1 MQSVYGRQDRESA
14 LSSFPSSV
22 PWDLVPLSAGSTESS
37 VDEEP
42 VLELRP
48 DSPFASKWSVSLAKR
63 CFDAGIAL
71 LVLISLALPMMIT
84 AILIRLLSH
93 GPALFVQQRVGRGGV
108 LFSIYKFR
116 SMGISPGTVSGPG
129 LTQDGDTRITP
140 LGRILRKFK
149 IDELPQFYNVLRG
162 DMSLIGPRPTL
173 PQYAAILNMPVRPGI
188 TGAATLAFRREEE
201 VLRHIHPALL
211 DAFYDRHIRPMKALL
226 DVDYMARATL
236 LSDIRMVGETFM
248 ACIMPAK
255 DRELTVA
262 RESSEMRNLDPPA
275 FSYSKKDQT
284 LEEI

>member
-1 MQSVYGRQDRESA
+1 MHSVNGRRDREPA
-14 LSSFPSSV
+14 FSSSPSSV
-22 PWDLVPLSAGSTESS
+22 PWNLVPFSPRGAEASFDAG
-37 VDEEP
+37 P
-42 VLELRP
+42 ALELRP
-48 DSPFASKWSVSLAKR
+48 DSPATSEWSVSPAKR
-63 CFDAGIAL
+63 CFDAGVSL
-71 LVLISLALPMMIT
+71 LVLISLALPMMVM
-84 AILIRLLSH
+84 AVLIRLFSH
-93 GPALFVQQRVGRGGV
+93 GPALFVQQRVGRKGE

-116 SMGISPGTVSGPG
+116 SMGSSAGAVPGPG
-129 LTQDGDTRITP
+129 LTQDGDSRITP

-173 PQYAAILNMPVRPGI
+173 PQYAAILNMPFRPGI

-236 LSDIRMVGETFM
+236 LTDIRIVAETIM
-248 ACIMPAK
+248 ACITPATELELSVT
-255 DRELTVA
+255 REGG
-262 RESSEMRNLDPPA
+262 EQRNLDPPG
-275 FSYSKKDQT
+275 FSSSSKDQT

>member
-1 MQSVYGRQDRESA
+1 MQSVDGRHDRELA
-14 LSSFPSSV
+14 FSSFPPSL
-22 PWDLVPLSAGSTESS
+22 PWNLVPLSARSAEASF
-37 VDEEP
+37 DEEP

-48 DSPFASKWSVSLAKR
+48 DSPSTSKWSVSPAKR
-63 CFDAGIAL
+63 CFDAGVAL
-71 LVLISLALPMMIT
+71 LVLISLALPMMAV
-84 AILIRLLSH
+84 AILIRLFGH
-93 GPALFVQQRVGRGGV
+93 GPALFVQQRVGRGGK

-116 SMGISPGTVSGPG
+116 SMGFSAGAAPGPG
-129 LTQDGDTRITP
+129 LTQDGDSRITP

-173 PQYAAILNMPVRPGI
+173 PQYAAILNMPFRPGI

-211 DAFYDRHIRPMKALL
+211 DAFYDRHIRPMKAVL
-226 DVDYMARATL
+226 DVDYMAQATL
-236 LSDIRMVGETFM
+236 LSDMRIVAETFR

-255 DRELTVA
+255 DRELFVA
-262 RESSEMRNLDPPA
+262 REGGEQRNLDTSA
-275 FSYSKKDQT
+275 FSYSSKDRT

>member
-1 MQSVYGRQDRESA
+1 MRFANGRQDRELA

-22 PWDLVPLSAGSTESS
+22 PWNLVPLSARSGGPTF
-37 VDEEP
+37 DAEP
-42 VLELRP
+42 ALELRP
-48 DSPFASKWSVSLAKR
+48 DSPSTSKWSVSLAKR
-63 CFDAGIAL
+63 CFDAGVAL
-71 LVLISLALPMMIT
+71 LVLSTLALPMLAV
-84 AILIRLLSH
+84 AILIRLFSH
-93 GPALFVQQRVGRGGV
+93 GPALFVQQRVGSGGK

-116 SMGISPGTVSGPG
+116 SMGSSVGAAPGPG
-129 LTQDGDTRITP
+129 LTQDGDSRITP

-173 PQYAAILNMPVRPGI
+173 PQYAAILNMPFRPGI

-226 DVDYMARATL
+226 DVDYMAHATL
-236 LSDIRMVGETFM
+236 LSDMRIVAETFM
-248 ACIMPAK
+248 ACIMPAT
-255 DRELTVA
+255 DHELSVA
-262 RESSEMRNLDPPA
+262 REGGEQRNVDPQA
-275 FSYSKKDQT
+275 FSYPNKDQA

>member
-1 MQSVYGRQDRESA
+1 MQLFDGRQDRELA

-22 PWDLVPLSAGSTESS
+22 PWNLVPLSARGA
-37 VDEEP
+37 EP
-42 VLELRP
+42 SFDADPALEFRP

-63 CFDAGIAL
+63 CFDASVAL
-71 LVLISLALPMMIT
+71 LVLTSLALPMM
-84 AILIRLLSH
+84 AMVILIRLFSH
-93 GPALFVQQRVGRGGV
+93 GPALFVQQRVGRRGE

-116 SMGISPGTVSGPG
+116 SMGFSAGAVPGPG
-129 LTQDGDTRITP
+129 LTQDGDSRITP

-173 PQYAAILNMPVRPGI
+173 PQYAAILNMPFRPGI

-211 DAFYDRHIRPMKALL
+211 DAFYDRHIRPMKALIDL
-226 DVDYMARATL
+226 DYMAHATL
-236 LSDIRMVGETFM
+236 LSDMRIVAETFM
-248 ACIMPAK
+248 ACVMPAT
-255 DRELTVA
+255 DRKLPVA
-262 RESSEMRNLDPPA
+262 REGGEQRNVDPQA
-275 FSYSKKDQT
+275 FSYPSKDQA

>member
-1 MQSVYGRQDRESA
+1 MQSFDGRQVRELV

-22 PWDLVPLSAGSTESS
+22 PWNLVPLTARSAKASLDS
-37 VDEEP
+37 DLA
-42 VLELRP
+42 LELRP

-63 CFDAGIAL
+63 CFDAGVAL
-71 LVLISLALPMMIT
+71 LVLISLALPMMAV
-84 AILIRLLSH
+84 AILIRLFSH
-93 GPALFVQQRVGRGGV
+93 GPALFVQERVGRGGK

-116 SMGISPGTVSGPG
+116 SMGISPETMSGPG
-129 LTQDGDTRITP
+129 LTQDGDSRITP

-173 PQYAAILNMPVRPGI
+173 PQYAAILNLPVRPGI

-226 DVDYMARATL
+226 DVDYMAHATL
-236 LSDIRMVGETFM
+236 LSDVRIVKETFM
-248 ACIMPAK
+248 ACITPAT
-255 DRELTVA
+255 DRELGVA
-262 RESSEMRNLDPPA
+262 RDDSEQRNPGPPA
-275 FSYSKKDQT
+275 FSYSSKDQT
-284 LEEI
+284 LKEI

>member
-1 MQSVYGRQDRESA
+1 MQSVDGRQDREPA
-14 LSSFPSSV
+14 LSSFPTSV
-22 PWDLVPLSAGSTESS
+22 PWNLVPLSPRSAEACF
-37 VDEEP
+37 DADP

-48 DSPFASKWSVSLAKR
+48 DSPSTSEWSVSPAKR
-63 CFDAGIAL
+63 CFDASVAL
-71 LVLISLALPMMIT
+71 LVLTALALPMLAV
-84 AILIRLLSH
+84 AILIRLFSH
-93 GPALFVQQRVGRGGV
+93 GPALFVQQRVGRKGQ

-116 SMGISPGTVSGPG
+116 SMGISPGTVPGPG
-129 LTQDGDTRITP
+129 LTQDGDSRITP

-211 DAFYDRHIRPMKALL
+211 DAFYDRHIRPMKATL
-226 DVDYMARATL
+226 DVDYMAHATL
-236 LSDIRMVGETFM
+236 LSDMRIVAETFR
-248 ACIMPAK
+248 ACIMPAT
-255 DRELTVA
+255 DRELSVA
-262 RESSEMRNLDPPA
+262 REGSERRNVDPRA
-275 FSYSKKDQT
+275 FSYSNKDQT